1 MNRKT
6 AFYVIYGDEEVYRKK
21 RKYVL
26 KPSEAYR
33 LAEKIGLEHI
43 SIMKV
48 FSLAPFQAYHLDE
61 LEKREMFEKWRRTY
75 KKGGKENV

>member
-1 MNRKT
+1 MNRKA
-6 AFYVIYGDEEVYRKK
+6 AFYVIYGDEEVYKKK

-48 FSLAPFQAYHLDE
+48 FSLGPFQAYHLGE
-61 LEKREMFEKWRRTY
+61 LEKRKMFKKWRRTY
-75 KKGGKENV
+75 KKGRGENV